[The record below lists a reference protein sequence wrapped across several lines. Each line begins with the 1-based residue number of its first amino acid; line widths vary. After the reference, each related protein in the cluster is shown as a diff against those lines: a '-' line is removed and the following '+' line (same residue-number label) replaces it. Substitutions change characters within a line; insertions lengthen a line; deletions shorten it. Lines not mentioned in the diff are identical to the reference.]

1 MTIFIDP
8 AAVMFIIGSEMDWSK
23 ISLPHLS
30 PLKTPMKQPVVAVGK
45 ALQFLK

>member
-1 MTIFIDP
+1 LVLKWT
-8 AAVMFIIGSEMDWSK
+8 GRK

-30 PLKTPMKQPVVAVGK
+30 PLKTPMKQPVVAAGK